1 MGRQGNK
8 PRGPQGKSHAEMALR
23 SHYGLARK
31 AGNAYN
37 KNPTPRMKAA
47 VEGIMESAKK
57 HLRAINAERAKAYK
71 KPLTLNELIEFIR
84 ESE

>member
-1 MGRQGNK
+1 MPQ
-8 PRGPQGKSHAEMALR
+8 PRKKSPAEQALR

-31 AGNAYN
+31 AGNAHN
-37 KNPTPRMKAA
+37 KNPSPRMKAA
-47 VEGIMESAKK
+47 AEGIMESAKK
-57 HLRAINAERAKAYK
+57 HLRAINAERAKEYK